1 MPGMKT
7 VVK

>member
-7 VVK
+7 T